1 METLNFSFWQEIY
14 SIAMGCDF
22 HVFGD
27 CDSCLFQRAEAV
39 GLSAIMALAVVYC
52 RNAAGGVGFAYWQQR
67 YRFFIGCTLVFC
79 RKYAHLLG
87 N

>member
-14 SIAMGCDF
+14 SIAMGAISMF
-22 HVFGD
+22 LVIVIHVYFRELKRLGLVPLWLWP
-27 CDSCLFQRAEAV
+27 SFIV
-39 GLSAIMALAVVYC
+39 GMPLV
-52 RNAAGGVGFAYWQQR
+52 VGFAYWQQR